1 MGYLDDFNYEKI
13 LHFIETGAQGDLP
26 DELIEYVRLLEI
38 IRSMYDRYQ
47 SIPSIVNFL
56 QKPPFGLSEYVAKKR
71 FNEAINLF
79 YADNEIKK
87 QTWRNVYAAR
97 LDRAADLALL
107 ASTSVA
113 DLEVYKKIV
122 DAAARMR
129 QLDLQD
135 DRELPPELFQ
145 RPFKIYTLDP
155 EKIGRKRADR
165 NLLAQQID
173 SLAIPEKEKDKAR
186 SDAMITDIELFADG
200 DQEDTETE

>member
-1 MGYLDDFNYEKI
+1 MVNLDDFSYEKV

-26 DELIEYVRLLEI
+26 DELIDYIRLLEL

-47 SIPSIVNFL
+47 SISSIVNFL
-56 QKPPFGLSEYVAKKR
+56 QQKPFGLSEYVAKKR

-79 YADNEIKK
+79 YADNDIKK
-87 QTWRNVYAAR
+87 QTWRNVYASR
-97 LDRAADLALL
+97 LDRAADLALK
-107 ASTSVA
+107 ASTCVA
-113 DLEVYKKIV
+113 DLEIYKKII

-135 DRELPPELFQ
+135 EQELPPELFDK
-145 RPFKIYTLDP
+145 PFKIYTLDP

-173 SLAIPEKEKDKAR
+173 SLAIPEKEKDKAK
-186 SDAMITDIELFADG
+186 SDAMITDIELFSDG
-200 DQEDTETE
+200 NQEDTETE